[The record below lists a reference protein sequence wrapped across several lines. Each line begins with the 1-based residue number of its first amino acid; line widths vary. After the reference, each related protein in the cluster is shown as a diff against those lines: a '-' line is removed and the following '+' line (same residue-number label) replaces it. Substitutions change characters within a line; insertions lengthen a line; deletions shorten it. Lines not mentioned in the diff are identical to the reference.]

1 MMQVLRDCA
10 SLRQIR
16 AACRRLAFVP
26 TMGNLHAGHLSLVD
40 LARQH
45 ADAVIAS
52 IYVNPLQ
59 FAPNE
64 DFARY
69 PRSFERDIELL
80 KTAGANAVFAPDD
93 ALMDI
98 ARQCV
103 FVEPS
108 SLAQDLCGRFRPGH
122 FRGVATIVLK
132 LLHLVAPD
140 LLVLGKK
147 DLQQLTIVREMLEQ
161 LNLPVEL
168 LSAETIRDADG
179 VALSSRNRYL
189 STAERAE
196 APHLYRCLR
205 AVADAADPTRA
216 AEAARQELE
225 SAGWKVDYITVRDA
239 KTLAEPAAGAPLV
252 ALGAAWLGTTRLID
266 NVQMTDRV

>member
-1 MMQVLRDCA
+1 MQVLRDRA
-10 SLRQIR
+10 SLRRIR

-45 ADAVIAS
+45 ADAVIVS

-59 FAPNE
+59 FSPNE

-69 PRSFERDIELL
+69 PRSFERDVELL
-80 KTAGANAVFAPDD
+80 EAAGVDAVFAPDD

-98 ARQCV
+98 ARQRV

-108 SLAQDLCGRFRPGH
+108 SLAQDLCGHFRPGH

-140 LLVLGKK
+140 ILVLGKK

-168 LSAETIRDADG
+168 LGAGTIRDADG
-179 VALSSRNRYL
+179 VALSSRNQYL
-189 STAERAE
+189 SAAERAE
-196 APHLYRCLR
+196 APHLYRCLCS
-205 AVADAADPTRA
+205 VAASPDPKRA

-225 SAGWKVDYITVRDA
+225 NAGWKVDYIAVRNA
-239 KTLAEPAAGAPLV
+239 KTLADPAAGAPLV
-252 ALGAAWLGTTRLID
+252 ALGAAWLGATRLID
-266 NVQMTDRV
+266 NVQIPDRV

>member
-1 MMQVLRDCA
+1 MQVVGDRA
-10 SLRQIR
+10 GLRQIR

-26 TMGNLHAGHLSLVD
+26 TMGNLHGGHLSLIKF
-40 LARQH
+40 ARQQ

-59 FAPNE
+59 FGPNE

-69 PRSFERDIELL
+69 PRSLERDLELL
-80 KTAGANAVFAPDD
+80 ETAGADAVFAPDD
-93 ALMDI
+93 ALLDI
-98 ARQCV
+98 ARQRV

-108 SLAQDLCGRFRPGH
+108 PLAQDLCGYFRPGH

-140 LLVLGKK
+140 VLVLGKK

-161 LNLPVEL
+161 LNVPVEL
-168 LSAETIRDADG
+168 LGAETIRAADG
-179 VALSSRNRYL
+179 LALSSRNQYL
-189 STAERAE
+189 SAAERAE

-205 AVADAADPTRA
+205 MAAA
-216 AEAARQELE
+216 APDRKKAAQSARRELE
-225 SAGWKVDYITVRDA
+225 GAGWKVDYIAVRDA
-239 KTLAEPAAGAPLV
+239 KTLAEPATDAHLV
-252 ALGAAWLGTTRLID
+252 VLGAAWLGATRLID
-266 NVQMTDRV
+266 NVEIVD